1 MRARRAPAE
10 WTTSAGTAAGGWV
23 VWKVKR
29 CVATWPVITKRS
41 SSAVL
46 DSSSA
51 LVIAASLLASPVARA
66 QQDSARLAGTVFSSS
81 NGQPVAGV
89 TVALRGTPVFDVSD
103 TAGSFT
109 LAGLPSGQQ
118 VVRIRYGDTVS
129 YDHRITLRPAQTLT
143 LSVMVAVDA
152 VELSPIVVEAKTTR
166 AERSLVG
173 FYDRRRGG
181 YGRYYT
187 LEQIEHSPGLR
198 ALLIGAGVH
207 VNCGQGHCLPLGS
220 SNNRTCV
227 MALFF
232 NGLRLAGDDL
242 DLIHLDEVAGVEVYV
257 RPVDVPHEFRAGLIE
272 GCGAILL
279 WSR

>member
-1 MRARRAPAE
+1 
-10 WTTSAGTAAGGWV
+10 
-23 VWKVKR
+23 
-29 CVATWPVITKRS
+29 VITKLS

-51 LVIAASLLASPVARA
+51 LALALAASLLAAPVARA

-81 NGQPVAGV
+81 NGRPLAGV
-89 TVALRGTPVFDVSD
+89 MVALRGTQGFDVSD

-118 VVRIRYGDTVS
+118 VLRIRYGDTVS
-129 YDHRITLRPAQTLT
+129 YDHPITLRPAQTLT

-152 VELSPIVVEAKTTR
+152 VELSPIVVEANTTR

-187 LEQIEHSPGLR
+187 LEQIEHSPGLQ
-198 ALLIGAGVH
+198 ALLIGAGVR
-207 VNCGQGHCLPLGS
+207 VNCGKGRCLPLGS
-220 SNNRTCV
+220 SNNRICI

-232 NGLRLAGDDL
+232 NALRLAGDDL
-242 DLIHLDEVAGVEVYV
+242 DRIHLDELAGVEVYV
-257 RPVDVPHEFRAGLIE
+257 RPVDIPHEFRAGLTE